1 MVIFRFNVKWNISSE
16 TKIVRL
22 TRKKMQS
29 AIFCDRQLENELNV
43 NDEEDLNFK
52 THFCITRRFSLTVF
66 LCV

>member
-1 MVIFRFNVKWNISSE
+1 MVIFRFNIKWNISSE
-16 TKIVRL
+16 TKNVRL